1 MKNQIIKFLKKFG
14 FAIIKVNKYSLKHK
28 ISDNK
33 KILKV
38 RKNVVFDILNF
49 YDKIP
54 PFYNDSIRDELQI
67 KGAWKDDLIKRRPN
81 QLDAIREKDHEK
93 YSVLLENMFRNEMI
107 SGLFSISYFN
117 KKIIGESFNHD
128 FEYSMFMSKY
138 ITDLDVDILND
149 GDFGNRWGLI
159 KDNKVITLADP
170 YKTINAFNTSN
181 MLNSINDSKNICY
194 MDIGSGYGSDVIKTS
209 KLSIKPTR
217 TILFDI
223 PLNLT
228 TAYAYIS
235 MNTNKKCFLISSKSD
250 LEILKD
256 DNFSEDHFI
265 FIPTIF
271 AEELSSIKPEIKLT
285 FNHGSFSEMDF
296 KTVKFYLDTLLNNHV
311 KYLYEINSNDT
322 QLNTGNHIE
331 VTSSTFPLPNEY
343 KLLKRSITT
352 IPYHRYLESLYV
364 RES

>member
-1 MKNQIIKFLKKFG
+1 
-14 FAIIKVNKYSLKHK
+14 
-28 ISDNK
+28 
-33 KILKV
+33 
-38 RKNVVFDILNF
+38 
-49 YDKIP
+49 
-54 PFYNDSIRDELQI
+54 
-67 KGAWKDDLIKRRPN
+67 
-81 QLDAIREKDHEK
+81 
-93 YSVLLENMFRNEMI
+93 
-107 SGLFSISYFN
+107 
-117 KKIIGESFNHD
+117 
-128 FEYSMFMSKY
+128 
-138 ITDLDVDILND
+138 
-149 GDFGNRWGLI
+149 
-159 KDNKVITLADP
+159 
-170 YKTINAFNTSN
+170 
-181 MLNSINDSKNICY
+181 

-271 AEELSSIKPEIKLT
+271 AEELSSIKPNIKLI